1 MARRSPS
8 LACTAGNHQPHC
20 IEGSDDGVQRA
31 VCRAC
36 GCALVRTAAARRW
49 YFSGL
54 LGAAPAR
61 GDREEGAA
69 CHELSGSRLG
79 K

>member
-8 LACTAGNHQPHC
+8 LACTSGNHQPHG
-20 IEGSDDGVQRA
+20 IEDNDDGVQRA

-36 GCALVRTAAARRW
+36 GCALMRTAATPRW

-54 LGAAPAR
+54 LGTAS
-61 GDREEGAA
+61 GHVDREQRTAR
-69 CHELSGSRLG
+69 HELSYSQLR